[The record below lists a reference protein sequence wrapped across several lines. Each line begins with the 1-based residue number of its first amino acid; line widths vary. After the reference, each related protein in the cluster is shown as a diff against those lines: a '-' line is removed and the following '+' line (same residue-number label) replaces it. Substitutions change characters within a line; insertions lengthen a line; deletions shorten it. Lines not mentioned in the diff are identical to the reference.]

1 MIAGIQSSA
10 QVPVNIVQNTLK
22 GVEIEPP
29 KLQFPVVAFDTL
41 LAQAMTPDPSL
52 AAAASGASKV
62 SEIKHYENVIS
73 DNQWLVSQA
82 IQNVTPG
89 APTQNP
95 VDAVNYYNEGLEP
108 ALTPQNINDEGLRT
122 SKLATTPFQFFLD
135 KGIDY
140 FRRISGMEMRSDQLM
155 ERFARGEASIEE
167 LTIEKAKISVA
178 ISFAVT
184 LVTQV
189 TQAFNELKNM
199 QV

>member
-1 MIAGIQSSA
+1 MIGIQPVAQSPLTTESLKGLQV
-10 QVPVNIVQNTLK
+10 QVPL
-22 GVEIEPP
+22 
-29 KLQFPVVAFDTL
+29 VAFDSL
-41 LAQAMTPDPSL
+41 LAQAMNPDASV
-52 AAAASGASKV
+52 AAASSGASKV
-62 SEIKHYENVIS
+62 SEIKHSEEIIS
-73 DNQWLVSQA
+73 DRQWLISQS
-82 IQNVTPG
+82 IQNVTPA

-95 VDAVNYYNEGLEP
+95 VDPVNYYNESIEP

-122 SKLATTPFQFFLD
+122 SKLSTTPFQFFLD

-140 FRRISGMEMRSDQLM
+140 FRRISGMERRSDQLM

-167 LTIEKAKISVA
+167 LTIEKAKVSVA
-178 ISFAVT
+178 LSFAVT

>member
-1 MIAGIQSSA
+1 MMIGIQPVAQSPLTTESLKGLQV
-10 QVPVNIVQNTLK
+10 QVPL
-22 GVEIEPP
+22 
-29 KLQFPVVAFDTL
+29 VAFDSL
-41 LAQAMTPDPSL
+41 LAQAMNPDASV
-52 AAAASGASKV
+52 AAASSGASKV
-62 SEIKHYENVIS
+62 SEIKHSEEVIS
-73 DNQWLVSQA
+73 DRQWLISQS
-82 IQNVTPG
+82 IQNVTPA

-95 VDAVNYYNEGLEP
+95 VDPVDYYNESIEP

-122 SKLATTPFQFFLD
+122 SKLSTTPFQFFLD

-140 FRRISGMEMRSDQLM
+140 FRRISGMERRSDQLM
-155 ERFARGEASIEE
+155 EKFARGEASIEE
-167 LTIEKAKISVA
+167 LTIEKAKVSVA

>member
-1 MIAGIQSSA
+1 MMIGIQPVAQSPLTTESLKGLQV
-10 QVPVNIVQNTLK
+10 QVPL
-22 GVEIEPP
+22 
-29 KLQFPVVAFDTL
+29 VAFDSL
-41 LAQAMTPDPSL
+41 LAQAMNPDASV
-52 AAAASGASKV
+52 AAASSGASKV
-62 SEIKHYENVIS
+62 SEIKHSEEIIS
-73 DNQWLVSQA
+73 DRQWLISQS
-82 IQNVTPG
+82 IQNVTPA

-95 VDAVNYYNEGLEP
+95 VDPVNYYNESIEP

-122 SKLATTPFQFFLD
+122 SKLSTTPFQFFLD

-140 FRRISGMEMRSDQLM
+140 FRRISGMERRSDQLM

-167 LTIEKAKISVA
+167 LTIEKAKVSVA
-178 ISFAVT
+178 LSFAVT